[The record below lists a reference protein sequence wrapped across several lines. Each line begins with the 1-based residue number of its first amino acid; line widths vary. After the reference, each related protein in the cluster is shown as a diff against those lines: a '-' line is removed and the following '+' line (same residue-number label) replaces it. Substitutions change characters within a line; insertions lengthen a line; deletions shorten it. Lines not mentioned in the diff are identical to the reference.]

1 MNKNYLKSSY
11 WYWYD
16 PYFALKVYRD
26 YHGMTICEYRGWLE
40 WIDKNLKS
48 IFKTKNYFNNK

>member
-40 WIDKNLKS
+40 WIDKNLK
-48 IFKTKNYFNNK
+48 